1 MKSSCNPISIIRRRI
16 GVSLAAGVLALGV
29 MSPAEAKELRV
40 HFWGGAEGDAI
51 VKHCV
56 KPFEERTGHKVVY
69 EHGATSA
76 TVAKIKAQRADPEF
90 DIVFTGVLGTYNLKR
105 DDLIVP
111 VDFDR
116 IPNSKHIPDNL
127 RSIADGYGLGWAL
140 WITTMVY
147 NTDVVKTP
155 PTSWNDMWDPKYEG
169 HVVLPPAAWTDG
181 ANVVVAANILAGS
194 DYKTNDAPGFEKLAM
209 LKDNLLLFGEN
220 PAQVAQLFKSGDIHI
235 GAYPIGIFV
244 PYFKDGGYP
253 IGIQTHQL
261 KEGFFADPLVLQ
273 IVKNHPGD
281 LDVIYDFLNQSV
293 DADTCQIGVGRD
305 IWYSPVS
312 TAVKM
317 TPDLEDAPGIVIGE
331 DKLKKIIVLDYD
343 VVAAKHPAWSEEM
356 NRVLQK

>member
-1 MKSSCNPISIIRRRI
+1 MKSGLFTHIRR
-16 GVSLAAGVLALGV
+16 GMGAALAGALLGLGA
-29 MSPAEAKELRV
+29 SAPAHSGELRL

-56 KPFEERTGHKVVY
+56 KPFEERTGHTVVY
-69 EHGATSA
+69 EHGGTSA
-76 TVAKIKAQRADPEF
+76 TVAKVKAQKSDPEF
-90 DIVFTGVLGTYNLKR
+90 DIVFTGVLGTFNLKR
-105 DDLIVP
+105 DDLIIP

-116 IPNSKHIPDNL
+116 IPNAEHIPENL
-127 RSIADGYGLGWAL
+127 RSIAGGYGLGWAL
-140 WITTMVY
+140 WITTVVY
-147 NTDVVKTP
+147 NTDVVETP

-169 HVVLPPAAWTDG
+169 HVLLPPAAWTDG

-194 DYKTNDAPGFEKLAM
+194 DYLVDDSAGFEKLGM

-244 PYFKDGGYP
+244 PYFKEGGYP
-253 IGIQTHQL
+253 IGIRTHQL
-261 KEGFFADPLVLQ
+261 EEGYFADPLVLQ
-273 IVKNHPGD
+273 IVKDHPGD
-281 LDVIYDFLNQSV
+281 IDAIYEFLNV
-293 DADTCQIGVGRD
+293 AVEAETCQIGVGKD

-331 DKLKKIIVLDYD
+331 DKLAKIIQMDYD
-343 VVAAKHPAWSEEM
+343 AVAARHPTWSEKM
-356 NRVLQK
+356 NQALQQ